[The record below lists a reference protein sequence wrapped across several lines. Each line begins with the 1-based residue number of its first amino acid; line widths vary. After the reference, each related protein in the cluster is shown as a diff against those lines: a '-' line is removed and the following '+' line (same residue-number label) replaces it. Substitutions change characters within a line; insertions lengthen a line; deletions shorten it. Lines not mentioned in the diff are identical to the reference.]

1 MAEKEFEPVT
11 YLDIGFN
18 PYGLNTLQS
27 AQAIPANLA
36 DYMLEMSEA
45 SIGNKKI
52 KNLAVTNGKIVSMS
66 ADKITAGT
74 LAAITNVGDDSIVLD
89 GENRVI
95 KIYDASDNVSV
106 YIAGGAA

>member
-1 MAEKEFEPVT
+1 MAEKEYEPVT

-36 DYMLEMSEA
+36 DFVLEMAEYSV
-45 SIGNKKI
+45 SNKKI
-52 KNLAVTNGKIVSMS
+52 KSVS

-74 LAAITNVGDDSIVLD
+74 LAAITNVGDESIVLD
-89 GENRVI
+89 GENHVI
-95 KIYDASDNVSV
+95 KIYDDSDNVSI
-106 YIAGGAA
+106 YMAGGAA

>member
-1 MAEKEFEPVT
+1 MAEKEYEPVT

-36 DYMLEMSEA
+36 DFVLEMAEYSV
-45 SIGNKKI
+45 SNKKI
-52 KNLAVTNGKIVSMS
+52 KSVS

-74 LAAITNVGDDSIVLD
+74 LVAITNVGDDSIVLD

-95 KIYDASDNVSV
+95 KIYDDSNNVSI
-106 YIAGGAA
+106 YMAGGAA